1 MSREQDPDPLIE
13 EAARWIVCLR
23 SGQASD
29 ADRRAY
35 QQWRNQDPRHE
46 QLCSQLETRLGV
58 FRIPIDQGISGELLQ
73 RALSAPASRRKLL
86 QGALLGVGVMLG
98 AGLLLGGAGTSL
110 AELTAD
116 LRTGTAE
123 RGSLELPDGS
133 ELQLN
138 ARSAADID
146 FDHQRRQVRLLDGEL
161 LARIARDASRPFV
174 VQAPQARVHAYGDH
188 LLVRERDGLGHVV
201 ALGGALE
208 IVGPTGERLQLPAGH
223 EVSYDR
229 YRFGPIRP
237 SHGSATAW
245 VDGLLEVRD
254 GTLGEVVEALRPW
267 RPGVLRLD
275 PAIASLRVSGLFRLD
290 RPEQILDT
298 LARTL
303 PIRVDRH
310 TDLWVTLSPA

>member
-13 EAARWIVCLR
+13 EAARWIVRLR

-46 QLCSQLETRLGV
+46 QLCNQLENRLGV
-58 FRIPIDQGISGELLQ
+58 FRTPIDQGISGELLQ

-98 AGLLLGGAGTSL
+98 AGLLLGDAGTSL

-123 RGSLELPDGS
+123 RRSLELPDGS

-146 FDHQRRQVRLLDGEL
+146 FDPRRRQVRLLDGEL
-161 LARIARDASRPFV
+161 LARVARDTARPFV

-188 LLVRERDGLGHVV
+188 LLVRERDGQGHVV
-201 ALGGALE
+201 ALGGAVE

-229 YRFGPIRP
+229 YRFGPIRL

-303 PIRVDRH
+303 PIRVARH